1 LIRPTLTRLEEMTVR
16 LTSFALAPLCVL
28 FALGGAARAQ
38 STVDDCLARIDLV
51 QEDLAAV
58 AIGGNNPDQTY
69 QSLAAKL
76 QAAEA
81 KLAEGKAEDALQK
94 LVDFRDAVVAL
105 RDAAKPKLS
114 ASDAAQLLDGG
125 GEFPN
130 DQGVNGA
137 IACVLDLLP

>member
-1 LIRPTLTRLEEMTVR
+1 MRIM
-16 LTSFALAPLCVL
+16 SFALAPLCVM
-28 FALGGAARAQ
+28 FVLGSAAQAQ
-38 STVDDCLARIDLV
+38 ESVEDCLARIDLV

-69 QSLAAKL
+69 LTLGSKL

-81 KLAEGKAEDALQK
+81 KLAEGKPADALQK

-114 ASDAAQLLDGG
+114 AADAALLLDGG
-125 GEFPN
+125 GASPD